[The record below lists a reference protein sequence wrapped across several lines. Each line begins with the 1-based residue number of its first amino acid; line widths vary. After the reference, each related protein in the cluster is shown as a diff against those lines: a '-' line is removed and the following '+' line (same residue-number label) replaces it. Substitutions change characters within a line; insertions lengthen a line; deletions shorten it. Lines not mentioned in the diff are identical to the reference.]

1 MGCVRLPERTSAVS
15 LLVGYG
21 VLFVLPPRLHMEII
35 DPRYDMTIC
44 IIIRKEIQLTDNIH
58 AMR

>member
-1 MGCVRLPERTSAVS
+1 
-15 LLVGYG
+15 
-21 VLFVLPPRLHMEII
+21 MEII